1 MTAALLLL
9 LVAAL
14 TSLTLTPL
22 ARTFARARGW
32 MDRPDGGRKQHGAP
46 VPRIGGVAVYGAF
59 LLSSSLLLALE
70 PLGLAPGSA
79 LVSAYGPLLVACAA
93 VMGVGLLDDIRGVP
107 PAGKILVQA
116 LAALYLY
123 DNGFRIDAISNPF
136 DGATTS
142 LGWAALPLTVLWF
155 VSMSNAFNLIDGLDG
170 LAAGIG
176 LFSTTTLFL
185 AAALNERW
193 EIVMLSAALAGSLLG
208 FLRYNFNPA
217 SIFLGDS
224 GALFVGFALAAFA
237 IRGSMKSSA
246 AVAVAAPLLALA
258 VPLVDAAIAVLRR
271 LISGRRVFQA
281 DGDHIHHRLVRR
293 GLSPRGAV
301 ITLYAVAGLFG
312 ALSLLTMTERSQ
324 VIGVVVIAS
333 SIVTWIGIQQLGY
346 GEFVELQRRLRHGLL
361 EERQSIGNNVYLKD
375 LGARFAAAAD
385 APALRATLVEALERL
400 GFSSFELQGER
411 HVARLLPA
419 WGAAEARP
427 ETPTPGSIW
436 RVPLHDGPRLL
447 GLLLLYRPLVQ
458 APFEAELLVGALQ
471 ARLACRLV
479 ALEAEQLGPRPLP
492 EVAARSA
499 TAR

>member
-22 ARTFARARGW
+22 TRTFARNHGW
-32 MDRPDGGRKQHGAP
+32 MDRPDGGRKQHAAA

-59 LLSSSLLLALE
+59 LLSSSLLLAIE

-93 VMGVGLLDDIRGVP
+93 VMGVGLVDDIRGVP
-107 PAGKILVQA
+107 PAGKLLVQA

-123 DNGFRIDAISNPF
+123 DNGFRIDTISNPI
-136 DGATTS
+136 DGASLS
-142 LGWAALPLTVLWF
+142 LGWGALPLTMLWF

-193 EIVMLSAALAGSLLG
+193 EIVMLSAALAGALLG

-258 VPLVDAAIAVLRR
+258 VPLVDAGIAIVRR
-271 LISGRRVFQA
+271 LIAGRRVFQA
-281 DGDHIHHRLVRR
+281 DSDHIHHRLLRR
-293 GLSPRGAV
+293 GFSPRGAV
-301 ITLYAVAGLFG
+301 ILLYAVAGLFG
-312 ALSLLTMTERSQ
+312 ALSLLTMTEKSQ

-361 EERQSIGNNVYLKD
+361 EERQSIGNNVYLKE
-375 LGARFAAAAD
+375 LKGRLQQ
-385 APALRATLVEALERL
+385 APDSQALRMVLVEALARL
-400 GFSSFELQGER
+400 GFSAFELEAER
-411 HVARLLPA
+411 RVARLLPA
-419 WGAAEARP
+419 WGEAHP
-427 ETPTPGSIW
+427 TAVTPTPGSIW
-436 RVPLHDGPRLL
+436 RVPLHAAGEPL
-447 GLLLLYRPLVQ
+447 GQLLLHRPLVQ
-458 APFEAELLVGALQ
+458 APFEAELLVNALQ
-471 ARLACRLV
+471 TGLAPCLAGLRLSEV
-479 ALEAEQLGPRPLP
+479 PPRP
-492 EVAARSA
+492 VGDASRAVNHG
-499 TAR
+499 

>member
-22 ARTFARARGW
+22 MRTFARNRGW
-32 MDRPDGGRKQHGAP
+32 MDQPDGGRKQHVSP

-59 LLSSSLLLALE
+59 LLSSSLLLALD
-70 PLGLAPGSA
+70 PLGLAPGAA
-79 LVSAYGPLLVACAA
+79 LVSAYGPLLLACAA
-93 VMGVGLLDDIRGVP
+93 VMGVGLVDDIRGVP
-107 PAGKILVQA
+107 PAGKLIVQA

-123 DNGFRIDAISNPF
+123 DNGFRIDNISNPI
-136 DGATTS
+136 DGASLS
-142 LGWAALPLTVLWF
+142 LGWAALPFTVLWF

-193 EIVMLSAALAGSLLG
+193 EIVMLSAALAGALLG

-258 VPLVDAAIAVLRR
+258 VPLVDAGIAVLRR
-271 LISGRRVFQA
+271 LIAGRRVFEA
-281 DGDHIHHRLVRR
+281 DGDHIHHRLIRR
-293 GLSPRGAV
+293 GLTPRGAV
-301 ITLYAVAGLFG
+301 IVLYGVAGLFG

-346 GEFVELQRRLRHGLL
+346 GEFAELQRRLRQGLVQ
-361 EERQSIGNNVYLKD
+361 ERQSIGNNVYLKD
-375 LGARFAAAAD
+375 LKDRLAGAPD
-385 APALRATLVEALERL
+385 AQTLRALLAEALERL
-400 GFSSFELQGER
+400 GFSGCEMDADR
-411 HVARLLPA
+411 PVARLLPT
-419 WGAAEARP
+419 WGNVQTTTL
-427 ETPTPGSIW
+427 TPTPGSIW
-436 RVPLHDGPRLL
+436 RVPLHDGALPL
-447 GLLLLYRPLVQ
+447 GQLLLHRPLVQ
-458 APFEAELLVGALQ
+458 APFDAVLLVEALQ
-471 ARLACRLV
+471 AGLAPRLAELRLSEV
-479 ALEAEQLGPRPLP
+479 PAGGARRPG
-492 EVAARSA
+492 R
-499 TAR
+499 TADAV

>member
-22 ARTFARARGW
+22 TRTFARNHGW
-32 MDRPDGGRKQHGAP
+32 MDQPDGGRKRHASP

-59 LLSSSLLLALE
+59 LLASSLLLALE
-70 PLGLAPGSA
+70 PMGLAPGSA

-107 PAGKILVQA
+107 PAGKLIVQA

-123 DNGFRIDAISNPF
+123 DNGFRIDTISNPI
-136 DGATTS
+136 DGASLS

-193 EIVMLSAALAGSLLG
+193 EIVMLSAALAGALLG

-258 VPLVDAAIAVLRR
+258 VPLVDAGIAVLRR
-271 LISGRRVFQA
+271 LIAGRRVFQA
-281 DGDHIHHRLVRR
+281 DGDHIHHRLIRL
-293 GLSPRGAV
+293 GFTPRGAV
-301 ITLYAVAGLFG
+301 VTLYGVAGLFG
-312 ALSLLTMTERSQ
+312 ALSLLTMTEKSQ

-346 GEFVELQRRLRHGLL
+346 GEFGELQRRLRHGLL
-361 EERQSIGNNVYLKD
+361 EERQAIGNNVYLKE
-375 LGARFAAAAD
+375 LKARLASAPD
-385 APALRATLVEALERL
+385 AQTMRALLVESLERL
-400 GFSSFELQGER
+400 GFSGFEFDAER
-411 HVARLLPA
+411 AVTRLLPA
-419 WGAAEARP
+419 WGAAQP
-427 ETPTPGSIW
+427 TVVTPTPGSIW
-436 RVPLHDGPRLL
+436 RVPLLEGAQPL
-447 GLLLLYRPLVQ
+447 GQLLLHRPLVR
-458 APFEAELLVGALQ
+458 APFEAELLVEALQ
-471 ARLACRLV
+471 GGLAPRLASLRLS
-479 ALEAEQLGPRPLP
+479 
-492 EVAARSA
+492 EVPAGASRRSGW
-499 TAR
+499 TAGAV